1 VADLNVERKGPSI
14 WPWVVGLIVLALI
27 IWALTQMFRGD
38 DRARTTPATTPA
50 DTPAAVADTPRGM
63 GAGVGVDTPTT
74 TVAPGVPGTTGPGET
89 VDTPMGGVPGG
100 VAPGT
105 ERPPRP

>member
-14 WPWVVGLIVLALI
+14 WPWIIGLIVLALV
-27 IWALTQMFRGD
+27 IWLVTQTLRGD
-38 DRARTTPATTPA
+38 GRQAGPTTTDTVIRT
-50 DTPAAVADTPRGM
+50 DTPRGI

-74 TVAPGVPGTTGPGET
+74 TVAPGVPGTTGPGEV

-105 ERPPRP
+105 QQPPRP